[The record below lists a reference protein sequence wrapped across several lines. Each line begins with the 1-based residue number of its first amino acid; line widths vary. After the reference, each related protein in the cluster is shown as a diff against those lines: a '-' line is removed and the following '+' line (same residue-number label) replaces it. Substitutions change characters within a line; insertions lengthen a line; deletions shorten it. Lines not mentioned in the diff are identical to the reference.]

1 MTNKKAIRLLR
12 NIDRFLT
19 DHVSDYANEDHQAI
33 IKAIKALEKE
43 KQEEEQ
49 K

>member
-1 MTNKKAIRLLR
+1 MTNKQAIQLLR

-19 DHVSDYANEDHQAI
+19 DHVTDYTNDDHRAI

-43 KQEEEQ
+43 KAEEEDE
-49 K
+49 